1 MKVVNRF
8 VLKAGDEA
16 KGVAKIV
23 NGGGK
28 NYVEASCAA
37 AFDAVIANVGG
48 KAVEIGDGGVEGE
61 VRGVALFGDG
71 VLVASGGEAVG
82 FAPKTVQETVP
93 EAAPEETGQETEVT
107 SDQETVPEAAPEE
120 TGQETEVTS
129 EEKPQPPTESAED
142 ESAEAAQTAEEEPE
156 ELVEQ
161 GAPEDEHAPQ
171 RGGQGEFFKLIEQK
185 LKELFDGRER
195 ASDLEALFPDSQW
208 VRVDDG
214 GEAAYVVG
222 VVGDPVKFICY
233 GVPDADGS
241 APPKGKEESR
251 QWLPVPGGGGYWM
264 MYQSA
269 EDGSTLTA
277 F

>member
-8 VLKAGDEA
+8 VLKAGGEA

-28 NYVEASCAA
+28 NHVEASCAA

-48 KAVEIGDGGVEGE
+48 KAVEIDDGGVEGE

-71 VLVASGGEAVG
+71 ELVASGGEEVG
-82 FAPKTVQETVP
+82 FAPRFVQETEP
-93 EAAPEETGQETEVT
+93 EAAPEETGQEEEV
-107 SDQETVPEAAPEE
+107 A
-120 TGQETEVTS
+120 S
-129 EEKPQPPTESAED
+129 EEKPQPPTERVEE
-142 ESAEAAQTAEEEPE
+142 ESAEAAQTDEEKPE
-156 ELVEQ
+156 ETATESVPKEVQ
-161 GAPEDEHAPQ
+161 MPRKE
-171 RGGQGEFFKLIEQK
+171 GQGEFFKLIEQK

-195 ASDLEALFPDSQW
+195 VSELEALFPDSKW

-222 VVGDPVKFICY
+222 VVGDPAKFICY

>member
-8 VLKAGDEA
+8 VLKDCGEA

-28 NYVEASCAA
+28 NHVEASCAA

-71 VLVASGGEAVG
+71 VLVASGGDAVG

-107 SDQETVPEAAPEE
+107 F
-120 TGQETEVTS
+120 

-142 ESAEAAQTAEEEPE
+142 ESADAEQGVEEKPE

-195 ASDLEALFPDSQW
+195 ASELEALFPDSKW

>member
-8 VLKAGDEA
+8 VLKDCGEA
-16 KGVAKIV
+16 KGIAKIV

-28 NYVEASCAA
+28 NHVEASCAA

-82 FAPKTVQETVP
+82 FAPKTVQET
-93 EAAPEETGQETEVT
+93 E
-107 SDQETVPEAAPEE
+107 PEAAPEE

-142 ESAEAAQTAEEEPE
+142 ESADAEQGVEEKPE

-195 ASDLEALFPDSQW
+195 ASELEALFPDSKW

-214 GEAAYVVG
+214 RQRSAERQRGEPPMAARARRRRILDDVSIGGGREHV
-222 VVGDPVKFICY
+222 DRFLRTCIEKTRKFI
-233 GVPDADGS
+233 G
-241 APPKGKEESR
+241 
-251 QWLPVPGGGGYWM
+251 
-264 MYQSA
+264 
-269 EDGSTLTA
+269 

>member
-8 VLKAGDEA
+8 VLKDCGEA

-107 SDQETVPEAAPEE
+107 F
-120 TGQETEVTS
+120 
-129 EEKPQPPTESAED
+129 EEK
-142 ESAEAAQTAEEEPE
+142 PE

-195 ASDLEALFPDSQW
+195 ASELEALFPDSKW

>member
-8 VLKAGDEA
+8 VLKDCGEA

-28 NYVEASCAA
+28 NHVEASCAA
-37 AFDAVIANVGG
+37 AFDAVFANVGG
-48 KAVEIGDGGVEGE
+48 ETVEIGDGGVEGE

-71 VLVASGGEAVG
+71 VLVASGGEAVS
-82 FAPKTVQETVP
+82 FASSPTQEP
-93 EAAPEETGQETEVT
+93 DA
-107 SDQETVPEAAPEE
+107 EAAPEE

-129 EEKPQPPTESAED
+129 EEKPQPPTERVE
-142 ESAEAAQTAEEEPE
+142 EERAEAAQTDEEKPE
-156 ELVEQ
+156 ETATES
-161 GAPEDEHAPQ
+161 APKEVQMPRKE
-171 RGGQGEFFKLIEQK
+171 GQGEFFKLIEQK

-195 ASDLEALFPDSQW
+195 ASELEALFPDSKW

-222 VVGDPVKFICY
+222 VVGEPAKFICY

>member
-107 SDQETVPEAAPEE
+107 S
-120 TGQETEVTS
+120 

-142 ESAEAAQTAEEEPE
+142 ESAEAAQTDEENPGETATE
-156 ELVEQ
+156 S
-161 GAPEDEHAPQ
+161 APKEVQMPQ
-171 RGGQGEFFKLIEQK
+171 KEGQGEFFKLIEQK

-195 ASDLEALFPDSQW
+195 ASELEALFPDSKW

>member
-8 VLKAGDEA
+8 VLKDCGEA

-82 FAPKTVQETVP
+82 FAPKTVQET
-93 EAAPEETGQETEVT
+93 E
-107 SDQETVPEAAPEE
+107 PEAAPEE

-129 EEKPQPPTESAED
+129 EEKRVEEESAETAQTDEEKPEETATESAPKEV
-142 ESAEAAQTAEEEPE
+142 QM
-156 ELVEQ
+156 
-161 GAPEDEHAPQ
+161 PQ
-171 RGGQGEFFKLIEQK
+171 KEGQGEFFKLIEQK
-185 LKELFDGRER
+185 LKELFDGRDRVSE
-195 ASDLEALFPDSQW
+195 LEALFPDSKW

-222 VVGDPVKFICY
+222 VVGDPAKFICY

>member
-8 VLKAGDEA
+8 VLKNCGEA
-16 KGVAKIV
+16 KGVAKV
-23 NGGGK
+23 VRGGGK
-28 NYVEASCAA
+28 NYVETSCAA
-37 AFDAVIANVGG
+37 AFDAVIANVDGEAI
-48 KAVEIGDGGVEGE
+48 AVDANGVEGE

-71 VLVASGGEAVG
+71 VLVASGGEAVD
-82 FAPKTVQETVP
+82 FAPKLVQEPEPEAAQEETVQE
-93 EAAPEETGQETEVT
+93 AEEVF
-107 SDQETVPEAAPEE
+107 
-120 TGQETEVTS
+120 
-129 EEKPQPPTESAED
+129 EEKTQPPTESAE
-142 ESAEAAQTAEEEPE
+142 EERTEAAQTAEEKPE

-171 RGGQGEFFKLIEQK
+171 REEQSEFFKLIEQK

-195 ASDLEALFPDSQW
+195 VSELEALFPDSKW

-241 APPKGKEESR
+241 APPQGKEESR

>member
-82 FAPKTVQETVP
+82 FVPKTVQETVP
-93 EAAPEETGQETEVT
+93 EAAPEET
-107 SDQETVPEAAPEE
+107 D
-120 TGQETEVTS
+120 QETEVTS

-142 ESAEAAQTAEEEPE
+142 ESADAEQGVEEKPE

-195 ASDLEALFPDSQW
+195 ASELEALFPDSKW